1 MHLILNLKRN
11 FNKKKPLYF
20 FTIIDNKRK
29 NKIIDKLGIFNPLTN
44 PKKILLNLEKLK
56 FWLQNGTK
64 IKNKKLI
71 AIFSNILKK
80 NV

>member
-29 NKIIDKLGIFNPLTN
+29 NKITDKLGIFNPLTN

-56 FWLQNGTK
+56 N
-64 IKNKKLI
+64 
-71 AIFSNILKK
+71 
-80 NV
+80 